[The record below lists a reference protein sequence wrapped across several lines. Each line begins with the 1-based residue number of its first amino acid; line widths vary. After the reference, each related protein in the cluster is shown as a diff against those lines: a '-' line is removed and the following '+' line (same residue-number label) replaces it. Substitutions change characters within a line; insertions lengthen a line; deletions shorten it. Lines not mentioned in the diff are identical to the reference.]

1 MTPGPFSPLVCAAL
15 LTLMSACSSSDDTVD
30 GATSADCNQLENRA
44 PRIREEV
51 FPDMG
56 AVPTANGGEIQSGT
70 YHLVKASF
78 FGASP
83 TCAPQFRK
91 LTLKV
96 EAQSNRAGR
105 MEYSLGEA
113 PNDTAPI
120 RDEHVSSTYET
131 TGTSIAE
138 RATCPLVGDAPLYS
152 YTASPTSLTFIVP
165 RGSCGTYVVQLDQV

>member
-1 MTPGPFSPLVCAAL
+1 
-15 LTLMSACSSSDDTVD
+15 
-30 GATSADCNQLENRA
+30 
-44 PRIREEV
+44 
-51 FPDMG
+51 MG
-56 AVPTANGGEIQSGT
+56 AVPTANGGEIQRGT

-113 PNDTAPI
+113 PHDTAPI

-131 TGTSIAE
+131 TGTSRTRDLSVGGRCSALQLYGFAHLVDLH
-138 RATCPLVGDAPLYS
+138 RAARVLRHV
-152 YTASPTSLTFIVP
+152 
-165 RGSCGTYVVQLDQV
+165 RGSARSGLSAA